1 MSASER
7 EKDTKMPRVKRGP
20 GPRRR
25 HKALLGQAKGFYGS
39 RKNRYRE
46 ALRTLRKAWEYQYT
60 SRKLKK
66 RDFRRL
72 WIVRINA
79 ACRQNGTTYSKLIAH
94 LARAGVELDR
104 KVLADMAV
112 NDPAAFQKLAAL
124 ASATG

>member
-1 MSASER
+1 MS
-7 EKDTKMPRVKRGP
+7 RVKRGP

-25 HKALLGQAKGFYGS
+25 HKAVTKETKGFYGG

-46 ALRTLRKAWEYQYT
+46 AVKTLRKAWEYQYT

-66 RDFRRL
+66 RDFRSL

-79 ACRQNGTTYSKLIAH
+79 ACRELGSTYSKFIAG
-94 LARAGVELDR
+94 LGKAGIELDR

-112 NDPAAFQKLAAL
+112 KDPEGFKKVFEAA
-124 ASATG
+124 